1 MADTVSRRRDQN
13 ESEAGT
19 ETLTAAAEGMAH
31 AAQLAMDQ
39 GQDFIRLAIEAV
51 TQTQAPIAERSLAE
65 TMRLSDGFGRIADLY
80 FQFAQDTVSRANTLA
95 LSYGQIGE
103 ALGQWSKLATEM
115 ADTTMKRLA
124 NVPQELAQCH
134 TPSEFVRWQTE
145 TMRSAMENVIAAQL
159 RMWRFAGELAEN
171 AAKPLKAGP
180 PVPVSIHR

>member
-1 MADTVSRRRDQN
+1 MADTVSRRRDQTEN
-13 ESEAGT
+13 EAGT
-19 ETLTAAAEGMAH
+19 ETLTAAAEGVAH
-31 AAQLAMDQ
+31 AARLAMDQ

-80 FQFAQDTVSRANTLA
+80 FQFAEDAMTRANTLA

-103 ALGQWSKLATEM
+103 ALGQWPKLATEM
-115 ADTTMKRLA
+115 ADSAMKRLA

-145 TMRSAMENVIAAQL
+145 TMRNAMENMIAAQL